1 MNNLFNGVKSSK
13 MLKILELKL
22 IITSNMNR
30 DINS

>member
-13 MLKILELKL
+13 MLKILELKV
-22 IITSNMNR
+22 IIRSNKDR